1 MSEICMS
8 TVSIERIGN
17 QMAINDRR
25 VLLLREGIRKAI
37 ERLTLPGSSAA
48 ERSTAASLKKVL
60 ARDEK
65 EAQR

>member
-1 MSEICMS
+1 MNEIILTTQS
-8 TVSIERIGN
+8 AEQSARRII
-17 QMAINDRR
+17 Q
-25 VLLLREGIRKAI
+25 LRDGITKAI